1 MIIGIVG
8 KANVGKSTFFKAAT
22 LAEVEIANYPFT
34 TIKKNEGVGFV
45 SLDCVDRDFNVQCQ
59 PNHGYCLQGKR
70 FVPVKLIDVAGL
82 VPGASSG
89 KGLGNQFLDDLREAD
104 CLLHIVDASGSSD
117 ENGEPLPPGSR
128 NPVEDVLF
136 LEAELDAWYLNIFK
150 KVWKSFITKAK
161 QEKIEA
167 SKAIAKQFSGLKVS
181 EQLVKQVIKEL
192 SLSEDLATW
201 TEQDLASFASA
212 LRKASKPM
220 LIVANKADV
229 SIAKQNIEELKSRFE
244 YKVIPCSAEAE
255 LALKEAA
262 KKELISYVPGAGDFK
277 VLKPEGLSN
286 EQLKALEFIKDKVL
300 KVYGN
305 TGVQQALNTAVFE
318 LLKYI
323 AVFPVANAK
332 LQDNNGKVLPDCF
345 LVPENTT
352 ALQLAFKI
360 HTDLGENFI
369 KAIDVKTGRV
379 LGKDSVLQHRS
390 VIEIVVK
397 K

>member
-300 KVYGN
+300 KIYGN